1 MIKYI
6 IVIKCVR
13 QLDMHENCINIQF
26 LGYKMDK
33 NNINSTL
40 TGFENTEVN
49 GQGNSGENIQDSAIF
64 ENCRKILDECRA
76 EAAKRLVGQGQV
88 IDAILTAIITGG
100 HVLLEGVPGLAKT
113 LAVKTFAELS
123 GLDFKR
129 IQFTPDL
136 LPADVSGTLIYEQN
150 TGNFSVRKGPVF
162 TNVVLADEINRA
174 PAKVQSALLEAM
186 AEKQVTI
193 GEKTY
198 PLPQPFLV
206 LATQNPI
213 EQEGTYNLP
222 EAELDRFLLKVLV
235 SYPTPQEE
243 IQIVKT
249 AGKAGDVAV
258 KKVLFAQ
265 KIKDLQ
271 LAFEKVVCA
280 DKIIEY
286 MVNIVSVTRNL
297 NTGRRTEFSKYI
309 SFGASPRSG
318 IALLQCSKVKALFAG
333 RSFVLPE
340 DVKNAA
346 CEVLRHRLVLS
357 YEAAADGITADEIIS
372 KILTFVPVP

>member
-1 MIKYI
+1 M
-6 IVIKCVR
+6 
-13 QLDMHENCINIQF
+13 LTENESQTEMTNARRSFMRLKEYMNSCI
-26 LGYKMDK
+26 
-33 NNINSTL
+33 
-40 TGFENTEVN
+40 
-49 GQGNSGENIQDSAIF
+49 
-64 ENCRKILDECRA
+64 
-76 EAAKRLVGQGQV
+76 VGQTDLV
-88 IDAILTAIITGG
+88 DKLLVALLADG
-100 HVLLEGVPGLAKT
+100 HLLVEGAPGLAKT
-113 LAVKTFAELS
+113 KAIKKLS
-123 GLDFKR
+123 EAIEGDDQR

-136 LPADVSGTLIYEQN
+136 LPSDITGSDIYRPETGDFKFQPGPIFHNLI
-150 TGNFSVRKGPVF
+150 
-162 TNVVLADEINRA
+162 LADEINRA

-193 GEKTY
+193 GEQTY
-198 PLPQPFLV
+198 SLLEPFLV

-243 IQIVKT
+243 VQIVKT
-249 AGKAGDVAV
+249 AGKAGTVAV
-258 KKVLFAQ
+258 KKVLSAQ

-271 LAFEKVVCA
+271 TAFEKITCA

-286 MVNIVSVTRNL
+286 IVNLVSVTRTL
-297 NTGRRTEFSKYI
+297 NTGRRAEFSKYI

-318 IALLQCSKVKALFAG
+318 IALLQCAKVKALFAG

-357 YEAAADGITADEIIS
+357 CEAAADGVTADEIIS